1 MKPLLKIKEA
11 AQLLKVHPHHLYRLI
26 GKKAVPYLKIPGVG
40 IRFELESLQKWIQEA
55 KIDPEDWSEIL
66 RR

>member
-1 MKPLLKIKEA
+1 LKPLLKIKEA

-40 IRFELESLQKWIQEA
+40 IRFDLDQIEKWIAQNEVHV
-55 KIDPEDWSEIL
+55 EDWSRIK
-66 RR
+66 